1 MEFMGF
7 QKCMDFLVGF
17 GIVIAAFISDR
28 HTQIAS
34 HMKNVLSNITHYF
47 DLWHLKKS
55 MINNNYY
62 SVEYCV
68 HCYLC
73 ILCCFLHHN
82 KQQKGGDTS
91 QVFVPLANFI
101 SIL

>member
-7 QKCMDFLVGF
+7 QKCKDFLVGF

-34 HMKNVLSNITHYF
+34 HMKNVLSHITHYF

-55 MINNNYY
+55 MIINNYY
-62 SVEYCV
+62 SVEYCL
-68 HCYLC
+68 HCYFC
-73 ILCCFLHHN
+73 ILLSKERAETLHSSLYYW
-82 KQQKGGDTS
+82 QILS
-91 QVFVPLANFI
+91 LALAIN
-101 SIL
+101 